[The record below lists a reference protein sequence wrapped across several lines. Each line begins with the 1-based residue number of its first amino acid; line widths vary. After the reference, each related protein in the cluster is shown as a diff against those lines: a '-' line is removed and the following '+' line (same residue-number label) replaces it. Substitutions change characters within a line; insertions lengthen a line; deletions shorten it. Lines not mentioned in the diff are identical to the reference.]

1 MLLDKVVAMG
11 MALGLAWADQ
21 NAGFDS
27 PGPPD
32 DSMDSPTYRIGD
44 TVLIKWHMNFT
55 DALLKLVHT
64 PNDHTSTSWYI
75 ISEPTNATSH
85 EWTVTTF
92 GLNGAT
98 GDPGFYFSVYESGAQ
113 DASFI
118 SHNIFIIAAD
128 SSSSSSSSSV
138 TTSPVSTPTTPSS
151 TPASTTTTTPIGT
164 PTSAVGAEK
173 GSQGIGGGV
182 IAGIAVGSVVATL
195 IVAGLAGW
203 CLWATLVKKK
213 RRAENDAV
221 QGQQTMEQWQQHP
234 WEQYG
239 DSGYPHPQ
247 SHKPEL
253 PNNEILELEGRH
265 DRPPSEL
272 GGQDS
277 AYLYVLR

>member
-1 MLLDKVVAMG
+1 MLLDKVVAMS
-11 MALGLAWADQ
+11 MALGVAWADQ

-32 DSMDSPTYRIGD
+32 DSVDSPTYRIGD

-92 GLNGAT
+92 GLNAAT

-118 SHNIFIIAAD
+118 SHNIFLIAAD

-138 TTSPVSTPTTPSS
+138 RTTSPVSTSTTPSS
-151 TPASTTTTTPIGT
+151 TPASSTTTTTTTPTGT
-164 PTSAVGAEK
+164 PTSAAGTDK

-203 CLWATLVKKK
+203 CLWATIVKKK

-221 QGQQTMEQWQQHP
+221 QGQQPMEQPQHI
-234 WEQYG
+234 WGQYG
-239 DSGYPHPQ
+239 DSGYPPPQ
-247 SHKPEL
+247 SYKPEL

-265 DRPPSEL
+265 YRPPSEL
-272 GGQDS
+272 AGQGS
-277 AYLYVLR
+277 AYR

>member
-1 MLLDKVVAMG
+1 MLLDKVVIMG
-11 MALGLAWADQ
+11 MTFGLAWADQ

-32 DSMDSPTYRIGD
+32 DSVDSPTYRIGD

-85 EWTVTTF
+85 EWTATTF
-92 GLNGAT
+92 GLNADT
-98 GDPGFYFSVYESGAQ
+98 GDPGFYFSVYKSSAQ

-118 SHNIFIIAAD
+118 SHNIFLLAAD
-128 SSSSSSSSSV
+128 SSSSSSSATSV
-138 TTSPVSTPTTPSS
+138 MSTTTTSSS
-151 TPASTTTTTPIGT
+151 TPASTMPTTTPTGT
-164 PTSAVGAEK
+164 PTSAAGTDK

-203 CLWATLVKKK
+203 CFWSTFVKK
-213 RRAENDAV
+213 RRAENGTV
-221 QGQQTMEQWQQHP
+221 QGQQTTDQQQHL
-234 WEQYG
+234 WGQYG
-239 DSGYPHPQ
+239 DLGYPHPQ

-253 PNNEILELEGRH
+253 PNNEISELEGMH
-265 DRPPSEL
+265 DPSEL
-272 GGQDS
+272 AGQG
-277 AYLYVLR
+277 YTYR